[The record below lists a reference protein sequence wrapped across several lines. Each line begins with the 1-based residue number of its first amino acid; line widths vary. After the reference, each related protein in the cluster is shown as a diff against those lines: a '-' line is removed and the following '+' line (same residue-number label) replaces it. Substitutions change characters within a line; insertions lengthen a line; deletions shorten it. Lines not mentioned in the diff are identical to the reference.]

1 MVTYMLFI
9 VKGIFKG
16 LKAKLQPHFARWC
29 TAKILNKAKPSD
41 AYQFS
46 LDATRL
52 EDFNSSEKEKA
63 R

>member
-1 MVTYMLFI
+1 MLFI

-16 LKAKLQPHFARWC
+16 LKAKLQPHLARWC
-29 TAKILNKAKPSD
+29 TANSLNKAKPSD
-41 AYQFS
+41 AYQIS

-52 EDFNSSEKEKA
+52 EEFNSSEEAKA